1 VENYVEKWIFKWENV
16 DKPLKSMFVSFSLLT
31 LHNKRAVSMCRN
43 GSFYVKNE
51 FPPPFGGIEGGITGG
66 GHF

>member
-1 VENYVEKWIFKWENV
+1 
-16 DKPLKSMFVSFSLLT
+16 
-31 LHNKRAVSMCRN
+31 MCRN

-66 GHF
+66 